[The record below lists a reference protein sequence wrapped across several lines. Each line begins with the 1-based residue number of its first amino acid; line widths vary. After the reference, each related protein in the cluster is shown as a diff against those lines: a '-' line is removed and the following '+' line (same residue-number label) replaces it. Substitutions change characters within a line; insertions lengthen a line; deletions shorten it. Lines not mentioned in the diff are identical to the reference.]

1 MDRKL
6 REKIR
11 QATEGSD
18 AGESGFID
26 LLRLIDQHYDRMEAT
41 ITQSLTVTTTP
52 IEVVFDSVTEALM
65 SVNEHGEVRVCN
77 KVCSRYFGLA
87 KDQIIGSNLEHL
99 IPAIRGTSLHEFL
112 EPFMADLDDTFV
124 EYGAGEVEAR
134 RSNGEN
140 FIAEINASQ
149 LQGPEGRVYVI
160 SLRDV
165 TGRHEA
171 EVALTPG
178 AVGRAEP
185 RAQLAVGGQL
195 GERRG
200 EAMRVRGRHNQT
212 PVLVADHVG

>member
-87 KDQIIGSNLEHL
+87 KDQIIGSNLESSTTPSGGSPSSTRQTGL
-99 IPAIRGTSLHEFL
+99 SASRYTTVSVAVSVICSKFAIG
-112 EPFMADLDDTFV
+112 
-124 EYGAGEVEAR
+124 
-134 RSNGEN
+134 
-140 FIAEINASQ
+140 
-149 LQGPEGRVYVI
+149 
-160 SLRDV
+160 
-165 TGRHEA
+165 
-171 EVALTPG
+171 
-178 AVGRAEP
+178 
-185 RAQLAVGGQL
+185 
-195 GERRG
+195 
-200 EAMRVRGRHNQT
+200 
-212 PVLVADHVG
+212 